1 MFVPKTYSS
10 KFTFTLKSLA
20 EKDIPKRFLDTSLLD
35 QPFSYMLYYI
45 YVYIYIYIYMYVY
58 VYIYNAFFTHSE
70 YQENKGQSWA
80 IIKLFFVLYELIH
93 QQNCS
98 FQQFICTDM

>member
-1 MFVPKTYSS
+1 
-10 KFTFTLKSLA
+10 
-20 EKDIPKRFLDTSLLD
+20 
-35 QPFSYMLYYI
+35 
-45 YVYIYIYIYMYVY
+45 MYVY

>member
-1 MFVPKTYSS
+1 MC
-10 KFTFTLKSLA
+10 
-20 EKDIPKRFLDTSLLD
+20 
-35 QPFSYMLYYI
+35 
-45 YVYIYIYIYMYVY
+45 

-80 IIKLFFVLYELIH
+80 IIKLVFVLYELIH